1 MLLFNESKNHLH
13 QSPGQRLQQ
22 AQNGRPW
29 NQQGVLRIKG
39 LADGE
44 RSTAVSMDH
53 QIIMDP
59 PHQNI
64 RESRWNH
71 RCKISESGRAWHAG
85 KCQNLHTLNHHTEV
99 KCRNKARTNGTMYCT
114 LQIVLNIGFHL
125 VANEA
130 DWYPQTLAHP
140 NTLRVKCQVSTSL
153 SSKSFRFT
161 CLLNSQASLTSSM
174 WWWWHCR
181 FVRTCQQSFKALF
194 HKVLELS
201 VSKSQSWRGWCIINN
216 RIPFISHHGIC
227 DHPPETSIWW
237 NFPSQHWPFSS
248 LQNLGGA

>member
-13 QSPGQRLQQ
+13 QSLGQRLQQ

-85 KCQNLHTLNHHTEV
+85 MSKLTHTHTHHTEL
-99 KCRNKARTNGTMYCT
+99 KCRNKARTNRPMYCI

-125 VANEA
+125 EANEA
-130 DWYPQTLAHP
+130 DWSRVTLICIDMTPPFDRYPQTLAHP
-140 NTLRVKCQVSTSL
+140 NTLRVKCQLHWVPKASGLLVSWIH
-153 SSKSFRFT
+153 RP
-161 CLLNSQASLTSSM
+161 A
-174 WWWWHCR
+174 WHL
-181 FVRTCQQSFKALF
+181 Q
-194 HKVLELS
+194 
-201 VSKSQSWRGWCIINN
+201 
-216 RIPFISHHGIC
+216 C
-227 DHPPETSIWW
+227 DGDDIVD
-237 NFPSQHWPFSS
+237 
-248 LQNLGGA
+248 L